1 MKIRYPPSGSFPKY
15 PVSPSDGLSS
25 SVRTAFKVDVKYA
38 VSMAAFS
45 EEIRHFSFARM
56 SSQSVEIKL
65 AIRLFEI
72 YLLSSVYFSFCLS
85 PLQLL
90 YHPVSL
96 FVLPFA
102 PFFAGKFLC
111 LC

>member
-38 VSMAAFS
+38 VSMADFS
-45 EEIRHFSFARM
+45 EEFRYSSFVRM
-56 SSQSVEIKL
+56 SPQSVEIKFN
-65 AIRLFEI
+65 IRLFDI
-72 YLLSSVYFSFCLS
+72 YFMLSVYFSFCLS
-85 PLQLL
+85 PPQLL
-90 YHPVSL
+90 HHPVSL